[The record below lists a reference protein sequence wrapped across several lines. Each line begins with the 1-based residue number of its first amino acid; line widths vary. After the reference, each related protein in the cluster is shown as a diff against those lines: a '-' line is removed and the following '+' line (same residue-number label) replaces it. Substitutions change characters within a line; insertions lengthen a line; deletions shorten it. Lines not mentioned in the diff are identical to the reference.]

1 MKKRSLQL
9 AATALGVASLCL
21 ARPVQAAP
29 QGANSTTID
38 VWPGPMPGVAPMEE
52 RAKQKE
58 GSIET
63 KDAHN
68 APDTVVFN
76 VTHPTLEVV
85 RPTGKSNGAAL
96 VIAPGGGFRVL
107 AYANEGTRV
116 ATWAASHGFTA
127 FILKYRLN
135 PMPNDLA
142 TRGLGTGRG
151 APGAGGAPAPA
162 GARGP
167 AGALPPGA
175 PQGMPAIGPFE
186 QDAIADG
193 IQALKVVRSH
203 AKEYGVD
210 PARVGFVGF
219 SAGGVVSGRAAIA
232 PAPEDRPNF
241 VGVIYSGISGEVPK
255 GAPPAFF
262 AAAADDPL
270 SSRMPGDFARWLAA
284 GSPAEIHVYATGQ
297 HGFGTVKQGLPVDG
311 WLDAFYMWMVQQGMT
326 KAALK

>member
-1 MKKRSLQL
+1 MKRFSPRL
-9 AATALGVASLCL
+9 AATALTLASLCL
-21 ARPVQAAP
+21 VRSAQAAP
-29 QGANSTTID
+29 QAAQAAKSTTID
-38 VWPGPMPGVAPMEE
+38 VWPGTMPGVAPAEE
-52 RAKQKE
+52 RSKQKE

-76 VTHPTLEVV
+76 VTHPTLEVL

-116 ATWAASHGFTA
+116 AAWAASHGFTA

-142 TRGLGTGRG
+142 SRGLGAGRG
-151 APGAGGAPAPA
+151 APAAGAGRGPAPA
-162 GARGP
+162 GARG
-167 AGALPPGA
+167 
-175 PQGMPAIGPFE
+175 PAIGPFE

-193 IQALKVVRSH
+193 IQALKTVRSH
-203 AKEYGVD
+203 AKEYGID
-210 PARVGFVGF
+210 PSRVGIIGF
-219 SAGGVVSGRAAIA
+219 SAGGMVSGSAATA
-232 PAPEDRPNF
+232 PAAEDRPNF
-241 VGVIYSGISGEVPK
+241 VGLIYSGIPGDIPK

-284 GSPAEIHVYATGQ
+284 GSKAEIHVYATGQ

-311 WLDAFYMWMVQQGMT
+311 WLDAFDAWMVQQGLT
-326 KAALK
+326 KAAQ

>member
-1 MKKRSLQL
+1 MKRFSARL
-9 AATALGVASLCL
+9 AAALTAASLCL
-21 ARPVQAAP
+21 TGSALAAP
-29 QGANSTTID
+29 QASTSTIID
-38 VWPGPMPGVAPMEE
+38 VWPGTMPGVAPAEE

-63 KDAHN
+63 KDSHY

-76 VTHPTLEVV
+76 VTHPTLEIV
-85 RPTGKSNGAAL
+85 RPTSKSNGAAL

-116 ATWAASHGFTA
+116 AAWAASHGFTA

-135 PMPNDLA
+135 PMPNDLPA
-142 TRGLGTGRG
+142 RGLGAGRG
-151 APGAGGAPAPA
+151 PAPA
-162 GARGP
+162 GARG
-167 AGALPPGA
+167 AGGAPPPGM
-175 PQGMPAIGPFE
+175 PPGMPAMTIGPFE

-193 IQALKVVRSH
+193 IQALKTVRSR
-203 AKEYGVD
+203 AKEYDID
-210 PARVGFVGF
+210 PARVGIIGF
-219 SAGGVVSGRAAIA
+219 SAGGVVSGGAAIA
-232 PAPEDRPNF
+232 PAAEDRPNF
-241 VGVIYSGISGEVPK
+241 VGVIYSGITGDVPK

-284 GSPAEIHVYATGQ
+284 GSQAEIHVYAKGQ

-311 WLDAFYMWMVQQGMT
+311 WLDAFHAWMVQQGVT
-326 KAALK
+326 RAAAK

>member
-1 MKKRSLQL
+1 MMSFSPRL
-9 AATALGVASLCL
+9 AASALTVASLCL
-21 ARPVQAAP
+21 AGSAQAAP
-29 QGANSTTID
+29 QAAKSTTVD
-38 VWPGPMPGVAPMEE
+38 VWEGTMPGVAPAEE

-58 GSIET
+58 GTIET

-68 APDTVVFN
+68 AADTVVFN
-76 VTHPTLEVV
+76 VTHPTLEIV

-116 ATWAASHGFTA
+116 AAWAASHGFTA

-135 PMPNDLA
+135 PMPNDLPA
-142 TRGLGTGRG
+142 RGLAAGRG
-151 APGAGGAPAPA
+151 GPGAGRGPAPA

-167 AGALPPGA
+167 AGAPPPGM
-175 PQGMPAIGPFE
+175 PPEMPAIGPFE

-203 AKEYGVD
+203 AKEYAID
-210 PARVGFVGF
+210 PSRVGIIGF

-232 PAPEDRPNF
+232 PAAEDRPNF
-241 VGVIYSGISGEVPK
+241 VGVIYSGINGDIPK

-270 SSRMPGDFARWLAA
+270 SSRMPGDFTRWLAA
-284 GSPAEIHVYATGQ
+284 GSQAELHVYATGQ

-311 WLDAFYMWMVQQGMT
+311 WLDAFYAWMVQQGVT
-326 KAALK
+326 KAAAQ